1 MSRFPKHLP
10 PKFLKN
16 IEEVTYIVRGS
27 QVMHGLDEL
36 PFHVTVRA
44 EKHRRLSFNI
54 KEGNLHISEKDEEDS
69 LLVDSVD
76 IEDSDADEA
85 NINKEKTHGA
95 FVDEVY
101 EDDDEEQENNNKD
114 DNKEQENNDEEDDEE
129 QGNGKRSC
137 DSTTDDKTVKKTK
150 HDVNEETV
158 LNNANSTYKYNGQT
172 VVTRCPLPWRKQP
185 VKRPSSPA
193 STEHQRRRLIS
204 KALAFY
210 HSDYNDY
217 DALAIRISGHLTG
230 RYSFPDEHPSTPT
243 TAPDDSSDHPTP
255 RPSSPDGLPC
265 SPAYSP
271 TEAIVDD
278 ASEASA
284 AEKMVTE

>member
-76 IEDSDADEA
+76 IEDSDAEEA
-85 NINKEKTHGA
+85 NINKEKAHSA

-101 EDDDEEQENNNKD
+101 EDNDE
-114 DNKEQENNDEEDDEE
+114 EQENNDEEDDKE
-129 QGNGKRSC
+129 QGNGKRSR

-150 HDVNEETV
+150 HDVNEET
-158 LNNANSTYKYNGQT
+158 A
-172 VVTRCPLPWRKQP
+172 R
-185 VKRPSSPA
+185 RP
-193 STEHQRRRLIS
+193 
-204 KALAFY
+204 
-210 HSDYNDY
+210 D
-217 DALAIRISGHLTG
+217 G
-230 RYSFPDEHPSTPT
+230 RHPMPSTMAQAT
-243 TAPDDSSDHPTP
+243 RQAPFIP
-255 RPSSPDGLPC
+255 R
-265 SPAYSP
+265 
-271 TEAIVDD
+271 VH
-278 ASEASA
+278 
-284 AEKMVTE
+284 